1 VTSTPTGDW
10 YSVGI
15 CSDGSYGIEE
25 GKISSFPIRT
35 AASGRE
41 VVQNIRLNN
50 FSRHKIDASV
60 PELLEEKELVAELL

>member
-1 VTSTPTGDW
+1 M
-10 YSVGI
+10 GI

-60 PELLEEKELVAELL
+60 AELLEEKALVTELL